1 MKSNGLQAAG
11 FGLVFCF
18 ILFILTTKAI
28 SAPNTYGITNTRH
41 NLMTPW
47 SVMSTVNV
55 FNKYGEVCVY
65 CHTPHGAQNSN
76 APLWNRALP
85 ATGNYTPYSS
95 TTIDVNGGSI
105 PQPDGVSLAC
115 LSCHDGT
122 IAVDSIINA
131 PGSGTNLTGPWYG
144 ISASTEHYALA
155 QPGQSPSGGTGTC
168 LLCHRQGGLLSNP
181 NVWFDAMALTQN
193 LSNQHPISMNYP
205 TPAQDPKFNPPTNSN
220 GSLAWFETGGMANRA
235 DDNEIKLFSD
245 GAGGYKVQCASC
257 HNPHGT
263 LQPDGVNLYPTF
275 LRKANNS
282 SDLCITCHIK

>member
-1 MKSNGLQAAG
+1 MKSNRLRATG

-41 NLMTPW
+41 NLLVPYNST
-47 SVMSTVNV
+47 MSGMVGLLYN
-55 FNKYGEVCVY
+55 NYGEVCVY
-65 CHTPHGAQNSN
+65 CHTPHGAQNSS
-76 APLWNRALP
+76 APLWNRTLP
-85 ATGNYTPYSS
+85 TTGNYTPYSS
-95 TTIDVNGGSI
+95 TTIDTNGGAI

-131 PGSGTNLTGPWYG
+131 PGSGAAWGGPV
-144 ISASTEHYALA
+144 AANHYALNQSTGA
-155 QPGQSPSGGTGTC
+155 GSCLQCHSVLPNANFTVMAFGQDLRP
-168 LLCHRQGGLLSNP
+168 
-181 NVWFDAMALTQN
+181 
-193 LSNQHPISMNYP
+193 QHPISMNYP
-205 TPAQDPKFNPPTNSN
+205 TPLQDPKFNPPTNSN

-263 LQPDGVNLYPTF
+263 LSSDGVNLYPTF

>member
-1 MKSNGLQAAG
+1 MEGIRDMKRLYIA
-11 FGLVFCF
+11 VFS
-18 ILFILTTKAI
+18 ITLYLLSASQAI

-41 NLMTPW
+41 NLLFNWQP
-47 SVMSTVNV
+47 STAMVTIGDSFRN
-55 FNKYGEVCVY
+55 NYGEVCVY
-65 CHTPHGAQNSN
+65 CHTPHGGQNSN

-85 ATGNYTPYSS
+85 ASGNYTPYSS
-95 TTIDVNGGSI
+95 TTIDVNGGNI

-131 PGSGTNLTGPWYG
+131 PGSGTAWGGPV
-144 ISASTEHYALA
+144 APNHYALA
-155 QPGQSPSGGTGTC
+155 QYPDQSTNSC
-168 LLCHRQGGLLSNP
+168 LLCHRTVVLP
-181 NVWFDAMALTQN
+181 NASFEAMALTQN

-205 TPAQDPKFNPPTNSN
+205 TPSQDPKFNQPTNSN

-245 GAGGYKVQCASC
+245 GASGYKVQCASC

-263 LQPDGVNLYPTF
+263 LSSDGVNLYPTF
-275 LRKANNS
+275 LRKANS
-282 SDLCITCHIK
+282 SSELCITCHIK

>member
-1 MKSNGLQAAG
+1 MKGSRLQAAC

-41 NLMTPW
+41 NLLVPYNPT
-47 SVMSTVNV
+47 MSGMVGLLYN
-55 FNKYGEVCVY
+55 NYGEVCVY

-76 APLWNRALP
+76 APLWNRTLP
-85 ATGNYTPYSS
+85 TTGNYTPYSS
-95 TTIDVNGGSI
+95 TTIDTNGGVI

-131 PGSGTNLTGPWYG
+131 PGSGTAWGGPV
-144 ISASTEHYALA
+144 AANHYALNQSTSA
-155 QPGQSPSGGTGTC
+155 GSCLQCHSVLPNANFTVMAFGQDLRP
-168 LLCHRQGGLLSNP
+168 
-181 NVWFDAMALTQN
+181 
-193 LSNQHPISMNYP
+193 QHPISMNYP
-205 TPAQDPKFNPPTNSN
+205 TPSQDPKFNQPTNSN

-235 DDNEIKLFSD
+235 DDNEIKLFND

-263 LQPDGVNLYPTF
+263 LSPDGVNLYPTF
-275 LRKANNS
+275 LRKANSS
-282 SDLCITCHIK
+282 SDLCNTCHIK

>member
-1 MKSNGLQAAG
+1 MKGNRLRATG
-11 FGLVFCF
+11 FVLVFCF

-41 NLMTPW
+41 NLLFNWQPATPMA
-47 SVMSTVNV
+47 SIGDIFRN
-55 FNKYGEVCVY
+55 NYGEVCVY

-76 APLWNRALP
+76 APLWNRTLP

-95 TTIDVNGGSI
+95 TTIDTSVG
-105 PQPDGVSLAC
+105 QPDGVSLAC

-122 IAVDSIINA
+122 IAIDSIINA
-131 PGSGTNLTGPWYG
+131 PGSGTAWGGPV
-144 ISASTEHYALA
+144 APNHYALA
-155 QPGQSPSGGTGTC
+155 EYPAQSTNSC
-168 LLCHRQGGLLSNP
+168 LLCHRTAVLP
-181 NVWFDAMALTQN
+181 NASFEAMALTQN

-205 TPAQDPKFNPPTNSN
+205 TPSQDPKFNPPTNSN
-220 GSLAWFETGGMANRA
+220 GSLAWFETGGMATRA

-263 LQPDGVNLYPTF
+263 LSPDGVNLYPTF